1 VFVFWAAWLE
11 QGSSVV
17 QIEPPAARAEPTPM
31 QSVERA
37 RRDDAA
43 TRAARVRV
51 FNVVPEY

>member
-1 VFVFWAAWLE
+1 
-11 QGSSVV
+11 
-17 QIEPPAARAEPTPM
+17 M

-43 TRAARVRV
+43 TRAARALVRSERVRV